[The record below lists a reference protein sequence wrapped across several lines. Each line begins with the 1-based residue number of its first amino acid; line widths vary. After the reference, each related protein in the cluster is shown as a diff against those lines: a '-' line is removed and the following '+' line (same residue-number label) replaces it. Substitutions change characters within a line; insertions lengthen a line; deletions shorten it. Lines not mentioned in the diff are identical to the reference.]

1 MVISLNSHNSS
12 QEQDRE
18 MPQDT
23 FFVQNNMLKEQS
35 KWFYNFE
42 IYIKI
47 QIKGVFTPRTTLCSK
62 LHLIIFKWMTALP
75 VNEFAPYRSHNLL
88 KITLWH
94 LSASS
99 KRHFLFTFKFYFLFC
114 GKKWW
119 FLVLWNILIQKHNWS
134 ETCTPSCEELWPF
147 KEFALINKLLV
158 SHAGKLSS
166 V

>member
-1 MVISLNSHNSS
+1 MFL
-12 QEQDRE
+12 
-18 MPQDT
+18 
-23 FFVQNNMLKEQS
+23 
-35 KWFYNFE
+35 
-42 IYIKI
+42 
-47 QIKGVFTPRTTLCSK
+47 KGVFTPRTTLCSK

-134 ETCTPSCEELWPF
+134 ETCSPCCEELWPF
-147 KEFALINKLLV
+147 KEFALINKLLANLLARYLAYDRCQCCDREHFGV
-158 SHAGKLSS
+158 RNH
-166 V
+166 

>member
-1 MVISLNSHNSS
+1 MGTETVLAFAFFH
-12 QEQDRE
+12 QL
-18 MPQDT
+18 PFT
-23 FFVQNNMLKEQS
+23 FSFTYLHQTWSTVEGWSYQ
-35 KWFYNFE
+35 WHFYF
-42 IYIKI
+42 
-47 QIKGVFTPRTTLCSK
+47 KGVFTPRTTLCSK

-119 FLVLWNILIQKHNWS
+119 FLVLWGILIQKHNWS
-134 ETCTPSCEELWPF
+134 ETCTPSCEELRLF
-147 KEFALINKLLV
+147 KEFALIKNV
-158 SHAGKLSS
+158 S
-166 V
+166 